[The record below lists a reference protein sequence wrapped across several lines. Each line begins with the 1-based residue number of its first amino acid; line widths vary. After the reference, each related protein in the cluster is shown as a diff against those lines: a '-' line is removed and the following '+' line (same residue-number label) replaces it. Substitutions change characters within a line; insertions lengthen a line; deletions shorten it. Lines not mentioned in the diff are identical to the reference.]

1 MLIQNLSYHDIYEAK
16 EKNRSRK
23 DANIKKWQG
32 NVDHTV
38 KHEKMLPIQQF
49 T

>member
-1 MLIQNLSYHDIYEAK
+1 MTYK
-16 EKNRSRK
+16 KPMKKNRSRK

-38 KHEKMLPIQQF
+38 KHVKMLPIQQF
-49 T
+49 NQRFYDAG